1 MKVKRFTKDK
11 ESIGFIGTLAIVR
24 MNDWIGSMLPKGID
38 LCAILPTIDKTEPF
52 ELVILNDQE
61 DDNRPLVSIPREDAY
76 ITIEDGI
83 YVVHYTK
90 RFNPR
95 IACKKVL
102 KALKEI
108 K

>member
-52 ELVILNDQE
+52 ELVIFK
-61 DDNRPLVSIPREDAY
+61 NRKDTIHPLVSIPHEDAY
-76 ITIEDGI
+76 ITIEDGTYI
-83 YVVHYTK
+83 VHSTK
-90 RFNPR
+90 RFSPR
-95 IACKKVL
+95 IARKKAL

>member
-61 DDNRPLVSIPREDAY
+61 DDNRPLINIPHEDAY
-76 ITIEDGI
+76 ITIEDGA
-83 YVVHYTK
+83 YVVNYTK
-90 RFNPR
+90 RFSPR
-95 IACKKVL
+95 IVRKKVL

>member
-11 ESIGFIGTLAIVR
+11 ESIGFIDTLAIVR
-24 MNDWIGSMLPKGID
+24 MNDWIGSRLPKGIE

-52 ELVILNDQE
+52 ELVIFNDQE

>member
-11 ESIGFIGTLAIVR
+11 ESIGLIGTLAIVR

-52 ELVILNDQE
+52 ELVIFNDQE